1 LSVSIRVRGSVDLSS
16 CVDVLARVHAV
27 GGYPTN
33 WPADPA
39 RWLTP
44 SGLIEAWVAS
54 VGDVAVA
61 GHMVITQPHGGE
73 VGHGGLGGHGGRAAV
88 EIGRLFVDPEARRQ
102 GVARALMRHATD
114 WATERGTG
122 LTLQVTDHLRA
133 AQALYERTGFQLAET
148 SVAHWTTP
156 DGQPVTVH
164 RYDWHNASASEPA
177 DR

>member
-1 LSVSIRVRGSVDLSS
+1 LSVNIRVRGSVDLSA
-16 CVDVLARVHAV
+16 CVDVLARVHAG

-61 GHMVITQPHGGE
+61 GHMVVTQAHDGQD
-73 VGHGGLGGHGGRAAV
+73 GRTAA

-114 WATERGTG
+114 WAAGRGVD
-122 LTLQVTDHLRA
+122 LTLWVTDHLHA

-148 SVAHWTTP
+148 SVADWTTP
-156 DGQPVTVH
+156 DGQSVTVH
-164 RYDWHNASASEPA
+164 RYDWHNASASESA
-177 DR
+177 HR